1 MINILLN
8 FKGQDMVP
16 GLRRKNIFQGS
27 ALERT
32 GHPGGIDPLVELLFA
47 KIF

>member
-8 FKGQDMVP
+8 FKGQDMIP
-16 GLRRKNIFQGS
+16 GLRCKNIS
-27 ALERT
+27 RCAALERT
-32 GHPGGIDPLVELLFA
+32 GHPGGIDPLVKLFFA